1 MQSTTEH
8 DMKGSIR
15 FAIGFFIVFG
25 AVGGMDNQPGYL
37 LEQTLAAILGLTMML
52 SGAHALDKAK

>member
-1 MQSTTEH
+1 
-8 DMKGSIR
+8 MKGSIR